1 MLKLRGVIPALTTPF
16 REDRSL
22 DLDGFREL
30 VETVIADGVHG
41 IVPNGCT
48 GESWALNDDER
59 AAIFKASV
67 EQSAGRVPVV
77 PGCGA
82 MSAKA
87 AIAKVRQG
95 EQAGCDAVMIQ
106 PPWYVMPS
114 EPEVY
119 DYYKEI
125 IAASELPVMVYNI
138 PRRTGINLSLD
149 LVDRLA
155 DEPKV
160 IALKESSKDWLVLS
174 QMIRRVSDRI
184 NVLAGYANLLGLA
197 AITEGAVGYVD
208 SSTPVL
214 GRRSIEFY
222 EAAVS
227 GDTAK
232 SRPLQKAMSNLN
244 TGFFGVGT
252 FPAGIKVALDMLGR
266 PGGWPRDPV
275 KALDAKQ
282 REQIRRVLVSAG
294 LLGAADAAGDQR
306 ATA

>member
-1 MLKLRGVIPALTTPF
+1 MLELKGVIPALTTPF

-22 DLDGFREL
+22 DLDGFCEL

-48 GESWALNDDER
+48 GESWALDDDER

-87 AIAKVRQG
+87 AIAKVRQA
-95 EQAGCDAVMIQ
+95 EKAGCDAVMIQ

-125 IAASELPVMVYNI
+125 IEASELPIMIYNI
-138 PRRTGINLSLD
+138 PRRTGINLSVD
-149 LVDRLA
+149 LLDRLA

-160 IALKESSKDWLVLS
+160 IALKESSKDWLLLS
-174 QMIRRVSDRI
+174 QMIRRVADRV
-184 NVLAGYANLLGLA
+184 NVLCGYTYVLGLA

-214 GRRSIEFY
+214 GRLSIEFY
-222 EAAVS
+222 EAAIS
-227 GDTAK
+227 GDTDTAR
-232 SRPLQKAMSNLN
+232 SLQKAMSILN
-244 TGFFGVGT
+244 AGFFGVGT

-266 PGGWPRDPV
+266 PGGWPRDPI
-275 KALDAKQ
+275 KALDAEQ
-282 REQIRRVLVSAG
+282 REQIRDVLVSAG
-294 LLGAADAAGDQR
+294 LLGDAGDER